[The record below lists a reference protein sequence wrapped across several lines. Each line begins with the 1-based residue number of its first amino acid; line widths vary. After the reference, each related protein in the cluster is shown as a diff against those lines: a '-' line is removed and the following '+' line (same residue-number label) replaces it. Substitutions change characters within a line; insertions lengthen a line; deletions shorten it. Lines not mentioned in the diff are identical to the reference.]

1 MGQAIRFCAK
11 LCLTKEEQAGFELV
25 GLPRELDSILVD
37 DVEPLVQN
45 QRLHTEEPREAKEIE
60 GFSIGVVLDKL
71 SQSRKKFL
79 EILHSDEGLEL
90 KVSKNTVNVWARET
104 PDGFILKAVWKVP
117 YFSEVYMPY
126 LRDNSQKM
134 SWDSN
139 LEETRLIC
147 NLSSDI
153 SVSYQRYKK
162 VTPVSSRD
170 FIIASKLERLPGS
183 LLNISASVES
193 PLYPTNSVAVRAR
206 LLFGGY
212 YLETIGEDE
221 QSNIT
226 RVVSISETD
235 FGGNLPK
242 SLVKSMA
249 AVKMSTF
256 KASIDK
262 ALRKDLTK

>member
-25 GLPRELDSILVD
+25 GLPQERGSIFTD
-37 DVEPLVQN
+37 DVEPLVT
-45 QRLHTEEPREAKEIE
+45 QRSEQPVEAKEIE

-71 SQSRKKFL
+71 TQSRKKFFEL
-79 EILHSDEGLEL
+79 LQSDEGLEL
-90 KVSKNTVNVWARET
+90 KVRKDNVNVWARET

-117 YFSEVYMPY
+117 HSSEVYMGY
-126 LRDNSQKM
+126 LRDLSQKM

-147 NLSSDI
+147 NLSADV

-162 VTPVSSRD
+162 VIPVSPRD
-170 FIIASKLERLPGS
+170 FVIASKFERLPGS
-183 LLNISASVES
+183 LLDISTSVES
-193 PLYPTNSVAVRAR
+193 HLYPTNSAAVRAR

-212 YLETIGEDE
+212 YLETIGQDE

-249 AVKMSTF
+249 ALKMSTF
-256 KASIDK
+256 VTSIDK
-262 ALRKDLTK
+262 ALRKRLDK